1 MNFCRSM
8 WLVLLGCTWSVAA
21 PQIMAAEATPEQIL
35 EQADRARFPADDFL
49 VDVNVTNTVPG
60 KQPELHQYQVMSK
73 GNTRTLVVTVAPP
86 AERGQVLLMKERDL
100 WVYMPNVS
108 QPVRLPLA
116 QRLTGIV
123 SYGDIARANFR
134 GDYTPKLLRTE
145 DVAGQPHWLL
155 ELDAVDKS
163 VTYNRVLLWVN
174 QSNYRPYKAEFYAL
188 SGRHMKT
195 AFYQNFQ
202 PMGGTPRPSRL
213 LMEDAVRKGEKSVME
228 YGNMVVKEIPEKTFT
243 KDYLKKLQ

>member
-1 MNFCRSM
+1 MSFSRSVS
-8 WLVLLGCTWSVAA
+8 LALFGFILTVAA

-35 EQADRARFPADDFL
+35 EQADRARFPAEDFQ
-49 VDVNVTNTVPG
+49 VDVSVTNSAPG
-60 KQPELHQYQVMSK
+60 KETDLHQYQIMSK

-116 QRLTGIV
+116 QRLTGLV

-145 DVAGQPHWLL
+145 DVGGQAHWLL
-155 ELDAVDKS
+155 ELNAVDKS
-163 VTYNRVLLWVN
+163 VTYHRVLLWVN
-174 QSNYRPYKAEFYAL
+174 QSNYRPYKAEFYAV

-195 AFYQNFQ
+195 AYYQNFQ
-202 PMGGTPRPSRL
+202 PMGGMLRPSRL

-228 YGNMVVKEIPEKTFT
+228 YANMAVKEIPEKLFT